1 MNELLNF
8 SFTHQVFI
16 KDPSKEAFGDGE
28 IHYFISHKMKILFQ
42 LHIRTPTSSMKE
54 IIYISL
60 FIVVPAFLICLL
72 HCFWLC
78 YIYYKRRPKLL
89 IDLPP
94 SYSEIVL
101 SEKQLP
107 KYPI

>member
-1 MNELLNF
+1 MNID
-8 SFTHQVFI
+8 SCI
-16 KDPSKEAFGDGE
+16 KFN
-28 IHYFISHKMKILFQ
+28 
-42 LHIRTPTSSMKE
+42 IRTPTSSMTE

-60 FIVVPAFLICLL
+60 FVVVPAFLICLL

-78 YIYYKRRPKLL
+78 YLNFKRKPKPT

-94 SYSEIVL
+94 SYSELVL